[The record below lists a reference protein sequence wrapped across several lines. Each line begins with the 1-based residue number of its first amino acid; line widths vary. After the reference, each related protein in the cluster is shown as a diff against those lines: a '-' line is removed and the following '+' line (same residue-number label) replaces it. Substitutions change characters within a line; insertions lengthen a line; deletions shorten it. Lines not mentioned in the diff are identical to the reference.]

1 MANVQTQSPRVQP
14 QPAADAKPSSFTE
27 RRVAAWVGTAL
38 RVEGRIISAEDL
50 TIDGTV
56 EGSIELGNHSLT
68 IGVGAAVKADLT
80 AKHITI
86 SGSVTGNVRATDM
99 VDLRATGSVNGDIS
113 TPRLLMADGAA
124 AKGHIEA
131 GSRGTSGGGG
141 GAGKN

>member
-1 MANVQTQSPRVQP
+1 MASVQSHSPRVQP
-14 QPAADAKPSSFTE
+14 EPAPDAKSSSFAE

-68 IGVGAAVKADLT
+68 IGVGASVKADLT

-86 SGSVTGNVRATDM
+86 SGSVIGNVRATDT
-99 VDLRATGSVNGDIS
+99 VDLRATGSVHGDIS
-113 TPRLLMADGAA
+113 APRLLMADGAT
-124 AKGHIEA
+124 AKGNIEA
-131 GSRGTSGGGG
+131 GSRKLRTGPTTV
-141 GAGKN
+141 